1 MSHSS
6 AAVPTEPW
14 MSRPVTASD
23 RVRQSVVLASTVIA
37 IVGAFIG
44 SGAAGGTPIQ
54 DALGGALDTD
64 ATLLAP
70 AGSAFAIWS
79 VIYAGLVA
87 YAVWQALPAQAA
99 DTRQRRVGYWVA
111 ASLLLN
117 AAWILSVQFGSL
129 GLSAVMIV
137 TLLVVL
143 IVAFII
149 LCATHPRG
157 STEKMVLDGTMGLY
171 LGWVTIATVANLTA
185 LFVSAGFRG
194 FGIAADVWGVAL
206 AAVAALIGILL
217 AFWDGGRLTP
227 SASLAWGLAWV
238 AVSRLTGELVSVPTA
253 VAAATG
259 AAAVVLVTV
268 IVRLSQSRAVLPRYR
283 GKRAATSSS
292 TASDPA

>member
-1 MSHSS
+1 MSP
-6 AAVPTEPW
+6 AAATEPR
-14 MSRPVTASD
+14 MARPVTVSD
-23 RVRQSVVLASTVIA
+23 RVRQSVVLASTVTA

-64 ATLLAP
+64 ATLIAP
-70 AGSAFAIWS
+70 AGPAFAIWS

-87 YAVWQALPAQAA
+87 YAVWQALPAQAG

-137 TLLVVL
+137 ALLVVL
-143 IVAFII
+143 IVTFII
-149 LCATHPRG
+149 LRATRARG
-157 STEKMVLDGTMGLY
+157 STEIMVLDGTMGLY
-171 LGWVTIATVANLTA
+171 LGWVTIATVANLSA
-185 LFVSAGFRG
+185 LFVSTGFRG
-194 FGIAADVWGVAL
+194 FGIAADGWGVAL
-206 AAVAALIGILL
+206 VSVAALIGILL

-227 SASLAWGLAWV
+227 TASLAWGLAWV
-238 AVSRLTGELVSVPTA
+238 AVSRLTGELISVPTA

-259 AAAVVLVTV
+259 AAAVVVVTV
-268 IVRLSQSRAVLPRYR
+268 IVRLAQSRTALPRYR